1 MMTSKKIVLSLL
13 LLFSISTAKSQT
25 ITNQVPSLSEFSG
38 EIVSKVKLAKEY
50 FMTSSDPDAGRTFDE
65 RTANLSKKIKA
76 LFQEFREK
84 RTTQYQNVQIVFTG
98 SDWATGKHTSKTV
111 SIPKNVYTFTKI
123 VRTTNGDWKGGPDI
137 NGVDRASWFEGDI
150 PGGSVTWTTGGHGK
164 AKTSWTINAKY
175 SADYISSTIGNEEKN
190 IKQTLHSLNLP
201 TD

>member
-1 MMTSKKIVLSLL
+1 MPLKNQILSLL

-50 FMTSSDPDAGRTFDE
+50 YMTSQDPDAGNTFEE
-65 RTANLSKKIKA
+65 RTANLSKKIKS
-76 LFQEFREK
+76 LFKEFREK

-111 SIPKNVYTFTKI
+111 TIPKNVYIFTKI

-137 NGVDRASWFEGDI
+137 NGVNRAEWFEGDI
-150 PGGSVTWTTGGHGK
+150 PGGSVTWTTGGHRR
-164 AKTSWTINAKY
+164 AETFWTINAKY
-175 SADYISSTIGNEEKN
+175 TSDYISSTIGIEEKS
-190 IKQTLHSLNLP
+190 IKQMLNSQNLP
-201 TD
+201 TE

>member
-1 MMTSKKIVLSLL
+1 MTSKNFILSLL
-13 LLFSISTAKSQT
+13 LLFSISIAKSQT
-25 ITNQVPSLSEFSG
+25 ITNQVPPLSEFSG

-50 FMTSSDPDAGRTFDE
+50 YMTSNDADAGRTFDE

-84 RTTQYQNVQIVFTG
+84 RTVQYQNVQIVFTG

-111 SIPKNVYTFTKI
+111 DIPKNTYTFTKI
-123 VRTTNGDWKGGPDI
+123 VRTTNGDWKGGPNI
-137 NGVDRASWFEGDI
+137 NGVDRSKWFEGDI
-150 PGGSVTWTTGGHGK
+150 PGGSVTWVTGGHGR
-164 AKTSWTINAKY
+164 AETQWTINAKY
-175 SADYISSTIGNEEKN
+175 SEGYISSTISNEEKN